1 MAWGSCENC
10 AKLAEDHDSF
20 LANPYKLFFYYIPY
34 SAEMYVCDTVGHHI
48 SAGNISAATFAVTQ
62 GEHSNS
68 FNIKKCYTKSH
79 FDFLLE
85 KKNKF
90 NCYYNNSIFI
100 ICQYLHMI
108 IKRIGI
114 DLGTTYTL
122 VHLPKRGIVINEPS
136 VVAISMTDKKILAV
150 GNEAKDML
158 GRTPDNIIALKP
170 LKDGVI
176 ADYRATEAMLRYFI
190 NKSLGGIRLFRPEVM
205 VAVPAGI
212 SSTERRAVIDATIAA
227 GAKAAYIIKEPVAA
241 AIGADIPIGS
251 ASGHMI
257 IDIGGGTAEMAVISL
272 GGIVSSTSVR
282 VGGIRFDNAIIDY
295 IRRKYNLSIG
305 ERTAEEIKIN
315 IGSALYLENKLTME
329 IRGRDIISG
338 LPRSIMVTSNDV
350 TESIQ
355 NELEAIINAVKK
367 VLHDTPPE
375 LSSDIMDKG
384 MVLSGGSSLLRNID
398 QLLSRTTGVPA
409 YVANDALL
417 CVAKGTGIA
426 LDNLDSYK
434 RSILATK

>member
-1 MAWGSCENC
+1 M
-10 AKLAEDHDSF
+10 F
-20 LANPYKLFFYYIPY
+20 
-34 SAEMYVCDTVGHHI
+34 
-48 SAGNISAATFAVTQ
+48 
-62 GEHSNS
+62 
-68 FNIKKCYTKSH
+68 
-79 FDFLLE
+79 
-85 KKNKF
+85 
-90 NCYYNNSIFI
+90 
-100 ICQYLHMI
+100 

-136 VVAISMTDKKILAV
+136 VVAVSMADKKILAV
-150 GNEAKDML
+150 GQEAKDML
-158 GRTPDNIIALKP
+158 GRTPDSIIALKP

-176 ADYRATEAMLRYFI
+176 ADYRTTEAMLRYFI
-190 NKSLGGIRLFRPEVM
+190 NKAVGGVRLLRPEVM

-257 IDIGGGTAEMAVISL
+257 VDIGGGTAEMAVISL
-272 GGIVSSTSVR
+272 GGIVTSSSVR
-282 VGGIRFDNAIIDY
+282 VGGNKIDAAILEY
-295 IRRKYNLSIG
+295 IRRKYNLAIG
-305 ERTAEEIKIN
+305 ERTSEEIKIN

-329 IRGRDIISG
+329 VRGRDIITG
-338 LPRSIMVTSNDV
+338 LPRVITVTSNDV
-350 TESIQ
+350 TDAIQ
-355 NELEAIINAVKK
+355 NELEEIVNAAKK
-367 VLHDTPPE
+367 ILHATPPE
-375 LSSDIMDKG
+375 LSADIMDKG
-384 MVLSGGSSLLRNID
+384 MILSGGSSLLRNID

-409 YVANDALL
+409 FVADDALL